1 MRLLSIV
8 VGLVGIALL
17 PQLANAQGRTYGC
30 TTSWCNDDPF
40 SDYLQRGQSI
50 AIGAGNDQEVNQ
62 AIQTITPWP
71 RYVGNRRIPM
81 QGHQGVDAVQ
91 RMYRV
96 PDPFAQQ
103 GPGGAASGA
112 GSPASGTGASGA
124 GVGMTG
130 SPVTP
135 MQPISSGFN

>member
-1 MRLLSIV
+1 MRLLSIAL
-8 VGLVGIALL
+8 GLVGIALL
-17 PQLANAQGRTYGC
+17 PHLANAQGYFSGC
-30 TTSWCNDDPF
+30 TTPWCNDDPF

-50 AIGAGNDQEVNQ
+50 AIGAGNDQEANQ

-81 QGHQGVDAVQ
+81 KGRQGVDAIQ
-91 RMYRV
+91 RMYHV

-103 GPGGAASGA
+103 GAGAAAPGA
-112 GSPASGTGASGA
+112 GPPGAQGGSSPTGL
-124 GVGMTG
+124 
-130 SPVTP
+130 PVTP

>member
-1 MRLLSIV
+1 MRLLSIA

-17 PQLANAQGRTYGC
+17 PHLAYAQANFSGC

-62 AIQTITPWP
+62 AIQTLTPWP
-71 RYVGNRRIPM
+71 RYVGDRRIPM
-81 QGHQGVDAVQ
+81 QGHQGVDAIQ

-112 GSPASGTGASGA
+112 GSPASGA